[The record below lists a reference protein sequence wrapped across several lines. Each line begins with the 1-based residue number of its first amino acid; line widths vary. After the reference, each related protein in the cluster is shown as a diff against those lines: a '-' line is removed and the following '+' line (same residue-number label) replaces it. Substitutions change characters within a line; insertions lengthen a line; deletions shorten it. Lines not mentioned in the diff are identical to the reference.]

1 MAKQPVAWK
10 KRILLPFWAVRV
22 VLMLFIIGVYA
33 WALKVLR
40 DEGYDD
46 LPGIGVIV
54 VFMLLIIAV
63 LLMDILQIL
72 MFLRDSL
79 SPLSFLIMNSVQTA
93 FWAAVL
99 LLDLVSIAKKESNA
113 TGIGL
118 VVFIFLTFLALLVYA
133 AVGFHRQRQQAK
145 RGHYAPAHNPAMP
158 APNAPAGVPSP
169 YHAPPVY
176 QQNTAYHSPAHT
188 PAPTHNPYQPPYQAH
203 GAAADYYNEQPAK
216 PAHMV

>member
-1 MAKQPVAWK
+1 MSRHSSTQ
-10 KRILLPFWAVRV
+10 
-22 VLMLFIIGVYA
+22 GYA
-33 WALKVLR
+33 SLTTHS
-40 DEGYDD
+40 
-46 LPGIGVIV
+46 VIV

-118 VVFIFLTFLALLVYA
+118 VVFIL
-133 AVGFHRQRQQAK
+133 
-145 RGHYAPAHNPAMP
+145 
-158 APNAPAGVPSP
+158 
-169 YHAPPVY
+169 
-176 QQNTAYHSPAHT
+176 
-188 PAPTHNPYQPPYQAH
+188 
-203 GAAADYYNEQPAK
+203 
-216 PAHMV
+216 